1 MKTGRR
7 VNEADGKASFDLD
20 LSEQGSN
27 GDGGKARVIATPQV
41 VVTFHN
47 NQLGRQRAAQLHH
60 VSGHELS

>member
-7 VNEADGKASFDLD
+7 VNEADGPASFDLD
-20 LSEQGSN
+20 LSEQSRH
-27 GDGGKARVIATPQV
+27 GDGGKASVIATPQV

-47 NQLGRQRAAQLHH
+47 NQLGRQRAALLHH